1 MQVIVRIGNRVIS
14 AEQVDSLTD
23 TFIKDDIVVW
33 KGQKCVVDYVN
44 QKTVALQLV
53 TGREHTLLI
62 F

>member
-44 QKTVALQLV
+44 QKTISLQLV
-53 TGREHTLLI
+53 TYP
-62 F
+62 

>member
-23 TFIKDDIVVW
+23 NFIKDDIVVW

-44 QKTVALQLV
+44 HKAVALQLV
-53 TGREHTLLI
+53 TYP
-62 F
+62 